1 MPTAT
6 SLVET
11 FSTQVSDNVERAQTE
26 ALKAVRSWTE
36 TIEGTLP
43 ESITS
48 LELLDSL
55 PKPDAIVEMAFDL
68 TRKVLD
74 YQADVA
80 LSLAGMVDPVLERL
94 GVDDNGSAKPAAST
108 TKTTTSTSTA
118 SKAST
123 AKPASKR
130 TTSATK

>member
-11 FSTQVSDNVERAQTE
+11 FSTQVSDTVEKAQTE
-26 ALKAVRSWTE
+26 ALKAVRSWTG

-80 LSLAGMVDPVLERL
+80 LSLAGMVDPVLVRL
-94 GVDDNGSAKPAAST
+94 GVENGAA
-108 TKTTTSTSTA
+108 
-118 SKAST
+118 
-123 AKPASKR
+123 AKPASTTGTTSKSTSAKATPKR